1 MTIRPTLSIAG
12 GGTGG
17 HVMPALALAD
27 AARQAWPELKVQF
40 IGVERGLEA
49 TLLPEQGEDVL
60 LLPMHSIQGAGLSQK
75 LRVLLWELPRAVWQV
90 RSYWKSET
98 PHLVVGVGGYASV
111 TGVLAA
117 LVSRIPVVLYE
128 QNAVPGMVNRK
139 LARFCRKIML
149 GFAEAAHL
157 LPDEKSV
164 MTGNVVREN
173 IAAIKWQPHLP
184 PRLLILGGS
193 QGAAF
198 LNSNLP
204 AACRLLKAK
213 GLEFEVTHIAGKD
226 GIETVSTAYREA
238 SINADVLGFCNE
250 MPEFYASG
258 DMLVARS
265 GAMTVGEAAI
275 CGMPA
280 IFIPLP
286 HAADNHQYYNARAMS
301 EHDAAIIVE
310 QKHASIAA
318 LADEIEKMLFDSH
331 RLSAMSRA
339 GRAWATTDARVRQLK
354 VISSYLPLSEV
365 SA

>member
-1 MTIRPTLSIAG
+1 MTIRPVLSIAG

-27 AARQAWPELKVQF
+27 AARKAWPELKVQF
-40 IGVERGLEA
+40 IGAERGLEA
-49 TLLPEQGEDVL
+49 TLLPEKGEDIL
-60 LLPMHSIQGAGLSQK
+60 LLSMHSIQGAALIQK
-75 LRVLLWELPRAVWQV
+75 LRVLLWEMPRAVWQI
-90 RSYWKSET
+90 RSHWKSEP

-117 LVSRIPVVLYE
+117 LVSRIPVILYE

-139 LARFCRKIML
+139 LTRFCRKIML
-149 GFAEAAHL
+149 GFTEAARL
-157 LPDEKSV
+157 LPAEKSI
-164 MTGNVVREN
+164 MTGNVIRED
-173 IAAIKWQPHLP
+173 IAAVHWQPHTP

-198 LNSNLP
+198 LNTNLP
-204 AACRLLKAK
+204 AVCRLLKEK
-213 GLEFEVTHIAGKD
+213 GHEFEVTHIAGKD
-226 GIETVSTAYREA
+226 GVESVSTAYREA
-238 SINADVLGFCNE
+238 SVAADVLGFCNE

-275 CGMPA
+275 CGMPT

-286 HAADNHQYYNARAMS
+286 HAADNHQYHNAQAMV
-301 EHDAAIIVE
+301 ERDAAIIVE
-310 QKHASIAA
+310 QKMSSVAG

-331 RLSAMSRA
+331 RLAEMSRSA
-339 GRAWATTDARVRQLK
+339 RDWATVDAKARQLK
-354 VISSYLPLSEV
+354 VIRTYLPLSEV